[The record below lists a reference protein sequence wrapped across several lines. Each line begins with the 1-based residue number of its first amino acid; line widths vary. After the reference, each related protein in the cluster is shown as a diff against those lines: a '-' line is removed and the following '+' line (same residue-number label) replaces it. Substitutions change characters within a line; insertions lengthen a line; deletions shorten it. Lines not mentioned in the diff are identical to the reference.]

1 MEFGWSCSCRDAVPA
16 AEAFCHY
23 TAPSRLDER
32 RLVANPL
39 LEPGSVLDSRYRID
53 ALVGQGG
60 MARVYRATDL
70 TLRRSVAVK
79 VAHASATGASTL
91 TLFLNEAQALARV
104 EHPGLVP
111 VYAVGR
117 AGELY
122 YLAMKFIEGRTLADV
137 LKTQKTLPPTKVA
150 QILIAVCGAL
160 SALHH
165 HGLVHRDV
173 KPGNIMVG
181 DDGKVTVMDLGIVQS
196 ANSSDTASTLGT
208 PRYMAPE
215 MLSNTEID
223 GRADIYGLGVIGYHA
238 LTGSVPFDGPTP
250 MAILSM
256 HAHEPVEPLR
266 NRAPQVPKAL
276 AAAIELALA
285 KSPNARYPT
294 AEAFAATIR
303 EAMRPSR
310 MWIWAVV
317 ALLVLAGIGT
327 AVLLPSNTIAGPD
340 VGLVPIRALN
350 DGRPVPYV
358 PPSQGSG
365 DSAQP
370 ATRPGSVRSASPDT
384 AAPRTAAPE
393 TQADAPVTAAP
404 VTAAPVTAAPVTA
417 APVTAAPVTA
427 APVIVIVRILSS
439 PLGAT
444 VKRGR
449 VTLGKTPLVLE
460 RPAGTRGFSVQIAK
474 PGYDPVS
481 RSVSFKADRTL
492 RATLKSGFELVP

>member
-1 MEFGWSCSCRDAVPA
+1 M
-16 AEAFCHY
+16 
-23 TAPSRLDER
+23 
-32 RLVANPL
+32 ANAL

-70 TLRRSVAVK
+70 TLRRCVAVK

-122 YLAMKFIEGRTLADV
+122 YLAMKFIEGRTLSDV
-137 LKTQKTLPPTKVA
+137 LKTERSLPPAKVA

-160 SALHH
+160 SALHQ

-215 MLSNTEID
+215 MLSNHEID

-294 AEAFAATIR
+294 AEAFAAAIR
-303 EAMRPSR
+303 DAMRPR
-310 MWIWAVV
+310 RAWIWA
-317 ALLVLAGIGT
+317 ALAVLVLAGVAAAIFWPPATTEVTDAGT
-327 AVLLPSNTIAGPD
+327 L
-340 VGLVPIRALN
+340 PIRSIT
-350 DGRPVPYV
+350 DDRPVPYMA
-358 PPSQGSG
+358 PDDGLT
-365 DSAQP
+365 DA
-370 ATRPGSVRSASPDT
+370 ARPGSRGPRSSTPRSAGT
-384 AAPRTAAPE
+384 QAPRTAAP
-393 TQADAPVTAAP
+393 TTAAP
-404 VTAAPVTAAPVTA
+404 ATAAPATAAPATETA
-417 APVTAAPVTA
+417 APTTAAA
-427 APVIVIVRILSS
+427 KIVIVRILSS

-444 VKRGR
+444 VKQGR
-449 VTLGKTPLVLE
+449 RTLGKTPLVLE
-460 RPAGTRGFSVQIAK
+460 RPVGTPGFSVRISK
-474 PGYDPVS
+474 PGYDPVT
-481 RSVSFKADRTL
+481 RSVSFRADRTL
-492 RATLKSGFELVP
+492 RAKLKSGFELVP

>member
-1 MEFGWSCSCRDAVPA
+1 M
-16 AEAFCHY
+16 
-23 TAPSRLDER
+23 
-32 RLVANPL
+32 ANAL

-70 TLRRSVAVK
+70 TLRRAVAVK

-91 TLFLNEAQALARV
+91 TLFLNEAQTLARV

-122 YLAMKFIEGRTLADV
+122 YLAMKFIEGRTLAQV
-137 LKTQKTLPPTKVA
+137 LKAEGNLPPAKVA

-173 KPGNIMVG
+173 KPGNVMVG

-196 ANSSDTASTLGT
+196 ANSSDKASTLGT

-250 MAILSM
+250 MAILAM

-266 NRAPQVPKAL
+266 NRAPHVPKTL

-294 AEAFAATIR
+294 AEAFAAAIR

-310 MWIWAVV
+310 VWIWA
-317 ALLVLAGIGT
+317 ALAVLVLAGVGA
-327 AVLLPSNTIAGPD
+327 AVLWPTTNTTLSDAGT
-340 VGLVPIRALN
+340 LPIRPIH
-350 DGRPVPYV
+350 DDRPVPYN
-358 PPSQGSG
+358 PPDRGAGGGNGVGPGSIT
-365 DSAQP
+365 SAAP
-370 ATRPGSVRSASPDT
+370 ATQTPVTPVT
-384 AAPRTAAPE
+384 EPAAPE
-393 TQADAPVTAAP
+393 TAATAIVT
-404 VTAAPVTAAPVTA
+404 
-417 APVTAAPVTA
+417 
-427 APVIVIVRILSS
+427 VRILSS

-444 VKRGR
+444 VKQGR
-449 VTLGKTPLVLE
+449 RVLGTTPLTLE
-460 RPAGTRGFSVQIAK
+460 RPVGTPSFSVQISK
-474 PGYDPVS
+474 PGYDPV
-481 RSVSFKADRTL
+481 RRTVRFKADRTV
-492 RATLKSGFELVP
+492 RAKLKSGFELVP

>member
-1 MEFGWSCSCRDAVPA
+1 M
-16 AEAFCHY
+16 
-23 TAPSRLDER
+23 
-32 RLVANPL
+32 ANVL

-137 LKTQKTLPPTKVA
+137 LKAEKTLPPAKVA

-256 HAHEPVEPLR
+256 HAHQPVEPLR
-266 NRAPQVPKAL
+266 NRAPTVPKAL
-276 AAAIELALA
+276 AAAVELALA

-294 AEAFAATIR
+294 AEDFAAAIR

-327 AVLLPSNTIAGPD
+327 AVLLPSDTVSVPD
-340 VGLVPIRALN
+340 VGQTPIRPLN
-350 DGRPVPYV
+350 DGRPVPYA
-358 PPSQGSG
+358 PPGQGMV
-365 DSAQP
+365 DPAQP
-370 ATRPGSVRSASPDT
+370 GTRPGSVPTASPGTT
-384 AAPRTAAPE
+384 AAPG
-393 TQADAPVTAAP
+393 TQAPATEAAAP
-404 VTAAPVTAAPVTA
+404 VTAVPD
-417 APVTAAPVTA
+417 
-427 APVIVIVRILSS
+427 IVIVRILSS

-444 VKRGR
+444 VKQGR
-449 VTLGKTPLVLE
+449 RTLGKTPLALE
-460 RPAGTRGFSVQIAK
+460 RPSGTPGFSVQIVK
-474 PGYDPVS
+474 PGYDPV
-481 RSVSFKADRTL
+481 RRRVSFKADRTL
-492 RATLKSGFELVP
+492 RVKLKSGFELVP